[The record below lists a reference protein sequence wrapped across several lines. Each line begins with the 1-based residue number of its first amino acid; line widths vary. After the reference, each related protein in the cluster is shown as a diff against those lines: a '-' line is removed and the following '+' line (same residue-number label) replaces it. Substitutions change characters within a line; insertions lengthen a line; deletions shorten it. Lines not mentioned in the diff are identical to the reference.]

1 MRVIL
6 KTPPVPTTF
15 TDPRSGLLHEGKASL
30 QVIVYE
36 PGEVARRGD
45 GAERSVPT
53 LADWR
58 KNRDSSGAIVVHPG
72 AAMAAVAPG
81 TNFAGQ
87 VLIAGGYPQ
96 NGSPNGQSGCY
107 PSYFWQPYS
116 FLGLWHWPWTWSVAE
131 CQRQMFA
138 NRPNDFYLYSG
149 SPVNLNAGGDILQIG
164 SSSGATT
171 PDHSR
176 ILVGAGYDVM
186 TGLWQSN
193 LQDQHTTDE
202 YHLVWDY
209 NIDPSWTLWAWWV
222 TW

>member
-72 AAMAAVAPG
+72 AAMAAVAPAVIPPALL
-81 TNFAGQ
+81 AG
-87 VLIAGGYPQ
+87 IPETARIE
-96 NGSPNGQSGCY
+96 
-107 PSYFWQPYS
+107 FRWS
-116 FLGLWHWPWTWSVAE
+116 FTRGES
-131 CQRQMFA
+131 
-138 NRPNDFYLYSG
+138 
-149 SPVNLNAGGDILQIG
+149 
-164 SSSGATT
+164 
-171 PDHSR
+171 
-176 ILVGAGYDVM
+176 
-186 TGLWQSN
+186 
-193 LQDQHTTDE
+193 
-202 YHLVWDY
+202 
-209 NIDPSWTLWAWWV
+209 
-222 TW
+222 

>member
-1 MRVIL
+1 MARLSRTTVAIL
-6 KTPPVPTTF
+6 ALAILAISLLSQ
-15 TDPRSGLLHEGKASL
+15 PRPAYAGF
-30 QVIVYE
+30 YN
-36 PGEVARRGD
+36 
-45 GAERSVPT
+45 RS
-53 LADWR
+53 
-58 KNRDSSGAIVVHPG
+58 
-72 AAMAAVAPG
+72 AAVSYADQWSTNGSTPLRNSSFPDWPNDC